1 MFSLMLI
8 VFIIGYLAII
18 FESNI
23 KISKT
28 ASALFMGV
36 AVWVVYSLNGFDI
49 LSLGYSHSWH
59 EFLSTHPN
67 ANSIIGAADF
77 ILNTELYS
85 HLSEVAS
92 IVFFLLGAM
101 TIVEIIDRYQG
112 FKVITQKIH
121 QGSRVKLLWIIGILA
136 FVMSS
141 VLDNLTTTIVIISL
155 LNKLISAKEER
166 WLIGGIVVIAANAG
180 GAWSPIGDVTTI
192 MLWIGE
198 QVTTVSLIKA
208 VLLPSIVNVLVPLI
222 IASFYVK
229 GQAVKPTLD
238 QEETKVFTTPFERNL
253 VFFLGVAALLF
264 VPILKTWTG
273 LPPYMGML
281 LGLSIMWTLT
291 EVISRRK
298 RKAEDRRRLNPGY
311 IIKKLDT
318 PTILYFT
325 GILLAVAALA
335 SAGQLDLIAEY
346 LDEHIGNIYGINL
359 AIGALSSVVDN
370 SSLVAATMGMYE
382 TAQAGATGYLSN
394 FVQNGDF
401 WTFLTYCAGTGGS
414 MMIIGSAA
422 GVAAMGIDRIPFGWY
437 LKKISWMAFIGFLA
451 GALTFYLIN

>member
-1 MFSLMLI
+1 MFSFMLI

-18 FESNI
+18 FESQI

-36 AVWVVYSLNGFDI
+36 AVWVVYSLNGFEI
-49 LSLGYSHSWH
+49 LSLGHSHSWH
-59 EFLSTHPN
+59 EFLSYHPASN
-67 ANSIIGAADF
+67 TLTGVNDF
-77 ILNTELYS
+77 ILDHELFH

-112 FKVITQKIH
+112 FKVITSKIH
-121 QGSRVKLLWIIGILA
+121 QSSRVKLLWIIAILA

-155 LNKLISAKEER
+155 LNKLISSKEER
-166 WLIGGIVVIAANAG
+166 WLISGIVVIAANAG

-198 QVTTVSLIKA
+198 QVTTVKLIKA
-208 VLLPSIVNVLVPLI
+208 VLIPSIVNILVPLT
-222 IASFYVK
+222 IASFFIK
-229 GQAVKPTLD
+229 GDAVKPQLGED
-238 QEETKVFTTPFERNL
+238 ETVVFTTSFERNI
-253 VFFLGVAALLF
+253 VFALGITALLF

-281 LGLSIMWTLT
+281 LGLSVMWTLT
-291 EVISRRK
+291 EIISRK
-298 RKAEDRRRLNPGY
+298 KDADDGRRLNAGY

-325 GILLAVAALA
+325 GILLAVSALS

-346 LDEHIGNIYGINL
+346 LDKHIGNIYGINM
-359 AIGALSSVVDN
+359 AIGCLSSIVDN

-394 FVQNGDF
+394 FIADGNF

-422 GVAAMGIDRIPFGWY
+422 GVAAMGIEKIPFGWY
-437 LKKISWMAFIGFLA
+437 LKKISWMAFLGFLS
-451 GALTFYLIN
+451 GALTFYLLN

>member
-1 MFSLMLI
+1 MFSFMLI

-36 AVWVVYSLNGFDI
+36 AVWIVYSLNGFDI
-49 LSLGYSHSWH
+49 LSLGHSHSWH
-59 EFLSTHPN
+59 EFLSVHPDS
-67 ANSIIGAADF
+67 NSIKGASNF
-77 ILNTELYS
+77 ILENELFS

-92 IVFFLLGAM
+92 IIFFLLGAM

-112 FKVITQKIH
+112 FKVITSKIH
-121 QGSRVKLLWIIGILA
+121 QRSRVKLLWIIGTLA
-136 FVMSS
+136 FIMSS

-155 LNKLISAKEER
+155 LNKLISEKEER
-166 WLIGGIVVIAANAG
+166 WLIAGIVVIAANAG

-208 VLLPSIVNVLVPLI
+208 VLIPSIVNILVPLT
-222 IASFYVK
+222 IASFFIK
-229 GQAVKPTLD
+229 GKAIPPTLD
-238 QEETKVFTTPFERNL
+238 QNETKVFTTKFERNF
-253 VFFLGVAALLF
+253 VFTLGISALLF

-281 LGLSIMWTLT
+281 FGLSIMWTAT

-298 RKAEDRRRLNPGY
+298 DEEDRRRLNAGY

-325 GILLAVAALA
+325 GILLAVSALS

-346 LDEHIGNIYGINL
+346 LDDHIGNIYGINL

-414 MMIIGSAA
+414 LMIIGSAA
-422 GVAAMGIDRIPFGWY
+422 GVAAMGIEKIPFGWY
-437 LKKISWMAFIGFLA
+437 FKRISWMALAGFLA
-451 GALTFYLIN
+451 GALTFYLLN

>member
-1 MFSLMLI
+1 MFSLMFI

-36 AVWVVYSLNGFDI
+36 AVWAVYSLNGFDI
-49 LSLGYSHSWH
+49 LSLGHSHTWH
-59 EFLSTHPN
+59 EFIVGHPD
-67 ANSIIGAADF
+67 ANSISGASNF
-77 ILNTELYS
+77 ILDTELHS

-92 IVFFLLGAM
+92 IIFFLLGAM

-112 FKVITQKIH
+112 FKVITEKIK
-121 QGSRVKLLWIIGILA
+121 QRSRVKLLWIIGTLA
-136 FVMSS
+136 FIMSS
-141 VLDNLTTTIVIISL
+141 VLDNLTTTIVIMSL

-166 WLIGGIVVIAANAG
+166 WLIAGIVVIAANAG

-198 QVTTVSLIKA
+198 QVTTLSLIKA
-208 VLLPSIVNVLVPLI
+208 VLIPSIVNVLVPLI

-229 GQAVKPTLD
+229 GQAVKPILD
-238 QEETKVFTTPFERNL
+238 HEETKVFTTTIERNL
-253 VFFLGVAALLF
+253 VFFLGISALLF
-264 VPILKTWTG
+264 VPVLKTWTG

-281 LGLSIMWTLT
+281 LGLSVMWTLT

-298 RKAEDRRRLNPGY
+298 DEEDRRRLNTGY

-325 GILLAVAALA
+325 GILLAVSALS

-346 LDEHIGNIYGINL
+346 LDKHIGNIYGINL

-382 TAQAGATGYLSN
+382 TAQAGSSGYLSD

-422 GVAAMGIDRIPFGWY
+422 GVAAMGIDKIPFGWY
-437 LKKISWMAFIGFLA
+437 LKKISWMALIGFLS
-451 GALTFYLIN
+451 GAITFYLIN